1 MPETGFLEPADHKE
15 AAMRTST
22 LAISA
27 LLTLCASNAVAA
39 DASSPPGSAPGSSD
53 MSVQE
58 MLKPFPAAKPRQT
71 RWVIQLPAQ
80 SNEADWRVELIPGKQ
95 MQIDCNQHH
104 LGGKLHA
111 KTLKGWGYGY
121 YEFISKGQIT
131 STLMACPESSK
142 RQAFVAAESL
152 MLRYNSRLPLVVYTD
167 KAYQLQYRFWRA
179 DATQA
184 AKAQ

>member
-1 MPETGFLEPADHKE
+1 
-15 AAMRTST
+15 
-22 LAISA
+22 
-27 LLTLCASNAVAA
+27 
-39 DASSPPGSAPGSSD
+39 
-53 MSVQE
+53 MSVRPAPLTPLQE
-58 MLKPFPAAKPRQT
+58 ALKPFPAAKPRQT

-80 SNEADWRVELIPGKQ
+80 SNETDWRVELIPGKQ

-167 KAYQLQYRFWRA
+167 KAYQLQYRLWRA
-179 DATQA
+179 DAARTAHPQ
-184 AKAQ
+184 

>member
-1 MPETGFLEPADHKE
+1 
-15 AAMRTST
+15 MRTST

-27 LLTLCASNAVAA
+27 LLTLCASCALASGPTDTTSSAA
-39 DASSPPGSAPGSSD
+39 PAASSSMGAHPTPLTPL
-53 MSVQE
+53 QE
-58 MLKPFPAAKPRQT
+58 ALKPFPAAKPRQT

-104 LGGKLHA
+104 LGGKLHT
-111 KTLKGWGYGY
+111 KTIKGWGYDY
-121 YEFISKGQIT
+121 YEFVSKGQVA

-167 KAYQLQYRFWRA
+167 KAYQLQYRLWRA
-179 DATQA
+179 DAARTAHSQ
-184 AKAQ
+184 